1 MYDLHRMRLLRELA
15 HRGTLAAV
23 ARALDLSPSAV
34 SQQLS
39 LLAREVGE
47 PLLEPAGRG
56 VTLTPAAQ
64 ILVTHTEAILS
75 EMETARARVAA
86 ARHDLTGTVRLAT
99 FQTAAHT
106 FVPDAISRV
115 HAQHPDLT
123 IALSH
128 ISADEALPALRAG
141 DFDAVLTEQYPGRL
155 PPQTPGAE
163 AVVLLTDPLHL
174 AVPSGWDAGSLADLA
189 DAPWA
194 LEHAGSD
201 PRGWAEGVC
210 RSAGFAPRVVCESAD
225 VHLHVRLVEQGFAAA
240 FLPGLALPPRP
251 DFRVLA
257 IDSEQATVRQTPAV
271 PAHRT
276 IRLSRRAGS
285 AADPAL
291 AALATHLQ
299 EAVDALMT
307 RRDRS

>member
-86 ARHDLTGTVRLAT
+86 RHDLTGTVRLAT

-106 FVPDAISRV
+106 FVPDAISRL

-128 ISADEALPALRAG
+128 ISADAALPALRAG

-210 RSAGFAPRVVCESAD
+210 RGAGFAPRVVCESAD
-225 VHLHVRLVEQGFAAA
+225 VHLHVCLVEQGFAAA

>member
-86 ARHDLTGTVRLAT
+86 RHDLTGTVRLAT

-106 FVPDAISRV
+106 FVPDAISRL

>member
-1 MYDLHRMRLLRELA
+1 MRLLRELA

-64 ILVTHTEAILS
+64 ILVTHTESILS

-106 FVPDAISRV
+106 FVPDAVSRL

-174 AVPSGWDAGSLADLA
+174 AVPSGWDARTLADLV

-240 FLPGLALPPRP
+240 FLPGLALPDDPS
-251 DFRVLA
+251 FQVLVL
-257 IDSEQATVRQTPAV
+257 DPERATVRHTGA
-271 PAHRT
+271 ASSASSARTHRT

-291 AALATHLQ
+291 AALATYLH
-299 EAVDALMT
+299 EAADSLT
-307 RRDRS
+307 T

>member
-86 ARHDLTGTVRLAT
+86 RHDLTGTVRLAT

-106 FVPDAISRV
+106 FVPDAISRL

-163 AVVLLTDPLHL
+163 AVVLLTDPLQL

-210 RSAGFAPRVVCESAD
+210 RGAGFAPRVVCESAD

-240 FLPGLALPPRP
+240 FLPGLALPDEPS
-251 DFRVLA
+251 FQVLP
-257 IDSEQATVRQTPAV
+257 ATMPAGGAAMATPT
-271 PAHRT
+271 AHRT

-291 AALATHLQ
+291 TALATHLH
-299 EAVDALMT
+299 EAADSLT
-307 RRDRS
+307 I

>member
-106 FVPDAISRV
+106 FVPDAISRL

>member
-56 VTLTPAAQ
+56 VTLTPAAH
-64 ILVTHTEAILS
+64 IVVAHTEAVLR
-75 EMETARARVAA
+75 EMEAARARIAS

-106 FVPDAISRV
+106 FVPDAIARL
-115 HAQHPDLT
+115 HDRHRDLT
-123 IALSH
+123 VTLSH
-128 ISADEALPALRAG
+128 ISAEEALPALRAG

-155 PPQTPGAE
+155 PPASPGAE

-174 AVPSGWDAGSLADLA
+174 AVPAEWDAGSLADLA
-189 DAPWA
+189 EAPWA
-194 LEHAGSD
+194 LEHTGTD

-240 FLPGLALPPRP
+240 FLPGLALPEEPA
-251 DFRVLA
+251 FQVLPVA
-257 IDSEQATVRQTPAV
+257 AAPAEARI
-271 PAHRT
+271 PQRT

-299 EAVDALMT
+299 EAADTIV
-307 RRDRS
+307 RRRSHR